1 MSTIIAD
8 TDAERTR
15 QGRRPD
21 QVKKHAE
28 RGTETYGEGDVETAR
43 TKRGGGGAGD
53 GGWGC

>member
-28 RGTETYGEGDVETAR
+28 RGTETYREGDVETAPEEVVVVLVM
-43 TKRGGGGAGD
+43 